1 MRKSFLLVGVI
12 LDIVVITLILFTAL
26 NIIHITREVNEF
38 STKNKAKEYYNKALK
53 ALDEVSA
60 YRFESLENVVA
71 NYQNEKD
78 YDVQVDYYLIEKD
91 DQNNY
96 TIVLA
101 EDSNTTKK
109 VTVTI
114 KDEKNR
120 AVFSLGR
127 LLFQL

>member
-53 ALDEVSA
+53 ALDEVSLQPFA
-60 YRFESLENVVA
+60 SLENLV
-71 NYQNEKD
+71 NNKLEIRD
-78 YDVQVDYYLIEKD
+78 YDIKIDYYRVEKD
-91 DQNNY
+91 DKNNY
-96 TIVLA
+96 AIIPA
-101 EDSNTTKK
+101 ADSNNTKK